1 MKLCLKARNIREQ
14 VWTTRITNV
23 IINNNDN
30 NNNDSN
36 KW

>member
-14 VWTTRITNV
+14 VRTTRITNV
-23 IINNNDN
+23 IINNNDS
-30 NNNDSN
+30 NDSN